1 VSLAL
6 HRGAGVVLRAGRHG
20 VRDAR
25 AGCLWLL
32 DRVCSSVVAAT
43 GVDLVARAACGWRRC
58 QRRSRVSEVLDGRDN
73 RPAVQGTAG
82 ARSPKM

>member
-6 HRGAGVVLRAGRHG
+6 LCGAGVGLRAGRHG

-32 DRVCSSVVAAT
+32 DRVCSSMVAAT
-43 GVDLVARAACGWRRC
+43 GVDLAARAACGWCRC
-58 QRRSRVSEVLDGRDN
+58 QR
-73 RPAVQGTAG
+73 
-82 ARSPKM
+82 SPGQ